1 MVIIQTMNLNLS
13 EKEINHVI
21 EALLF
26 SSSVSVGADWHKEDC
41 DSMLQIALSL
51 KEIIKDDLKIENIN
65 FYKEED
71 YEDTCSEKI
80 LEAFGSK
87 LEIFSLENI

>member
-1 MVIIQTMNLNLS
+1 MNLNLS

-41 DSMLQIALSL
+41 ESMLQIALTL
-51 KEIIKDDLKIENIN
+51 KEVVQDKMVLENIN
-65 FYKEED
+65 FYKEDD
-71 YEDTCSEKI
+71 YEDSCSEKI
-80 LEAFGSK
+80 LEEFGSK
-87 LEIFSLENI
+87 MEIFSLENI

>member
-1 MVIIQTMNLNLS
+1 MNLNLS

-26 SSSVSVGADWHKEDC
+26 STSVSVGADWHKEDC
-41 DSMLQIALSL
+41 EDMLQIALSL

-80 LEAFGSK
+80 LEEFGSK
-87 LEIFSLENI
+87 MEVYSLENI